1 MGSLDSWSHCP
12 SACYL
17 IPAQG
22 GFEEFMGAQVPK
34 AFLKYPWLTCG
45 VVQTVLAGR
54 SADVFAQYSQ
64 GHGSGVLLST
74 CLLLCK
80 TEDHLGSVCSTV
92 SLVLPEC
99 KFEGFVNSSTL
110 KNIM

>member
-1 MGSLDSWSHCP
+1 MGSLDSWSHCS

-17 IPAQG
+17 TPAQG
-22 GFEEFMGAQVPK
+22 GFGEFMGAQVLK
-34 AFLKYPWLTCG
+34 AFLKYPWLTRG
-45 VVQTVLAGR
+45 MVQTALAGCA
-54 SADVFAQYSQ
+54 ADVFAQYSQ

-80 TEDHLGSVCSTV
+80 RGDHLGRVCSAV

-99 KFEGFVNSSTL
+99 KSEGSLNVAH
-110 KNIM
+110 

>member
-1 MGSLDSWSHCP
+1 MGT
-12 SACYL
+12 
-17 IPAQG
+17 
-22 GFEEFMGAQVPK
+22 QVPK
-34 AFLKYPWLTCG
+34 AFLKYPCLTPG
-45 VVQTVLAGR
+45 VVQTALAGH

-80 TEDHLGSVCSTV
+80 RGDHLGRICSTV

-99 KFEGFVNSSTL
+99 KSEGFVNVSVH
-110 KNIM
+110 

>member
-17 IPAQG
+17 TPAQG
-22 GFEEFMGAQVPK
+22 GFGEFMGAQVLRG
-34 AFLKYPWLTCG
+34 FLKYPWLTCG
-45 VVQTVLAGR
+45 MVQTALAGCA
-54 SADVFAQYSQ
+54 ADVFAQYPQ

-80 TEDHLGSVCSTV
+80 RRDHLGRVCGAV

-99 KFEGFVNSSTL
+99 K
-110 KNIM
+110 I